1 MSYYRRSSFS
11 FGPGGGLPQTVKY
24 LLIANGVVFLLE
36 LVIGGSMIYY
46 FGLVPRL
53 ITSQFMVWQFFT
65 YMFLHG
71 GFFHLLFNMFVLWM
85 FGSDIERAWGS
96 RAFLKYYLICGLG
109 AGAFNFVLAI
119 NSPIPVIGASGAIY
133 GVLVA
138 FAMLF
143 PNRLV
148 YIYFLFPIKAKYLVI
163 IFAAIE
169 FFASLGQ
176 SQGGV
181 AHFAHLGGMV
191 VGFLYLKSDWR
202 LPSFFSKVRDV
213 RYRRRLDKIVKKR
226 EQSQE
231 LMDKVDAILDKINQ
245 VGYENLTEEEKEV
258 LEKASKE
265 LSDDR

>member
-1 MSYYRRSSFS
+1 MGYYRQRSFS
-11 FGPGGGLPQTVKY
+11 FGPGAILPPVVKY
-24 LLIANGVVFLLE
+24 LLIANGIAFLLE
-36 LVIGGSMIYY
+36 LVIGGAMIYY
-46 FGLVPRL
+46 LGLVPRL
-53 ITSQFMVWQFFT
+53 ITGQFMVWQFFT

-71 GFFHLLFNMFVLWM
+71 GFFHLLFNMFALWM
-85 FGSDIERAWGS
+85 FGSDIERVWGS
-96 RAFLKYYLICGLG
+96 REFLNYYLICGLG

-133 GVLVA
+133 GILVA

-143 PNRLV
+143 PNRLI

-163 IFAAIE
+163 IFGAIE

-202 LPSFFSKVRDV
+202 LSSLWKKASDV
-213 RYRRRLDKIVKKR
+213 RYRRKVQKIVKKR
-226 EQSQE
+226 EQGQE
-231 LMDKVDAILDKINQ
+231 LMDQVDAILDKINR
-245 VGYENLTEEEKEV
+245 VGYENLTEEEKET
-258 LEKASKE
+258 LDKASKE
-265 LSDDR
+265 ISEDR